1 MKPLSP
7 ELLNAYTKALGP
19 LAATPAERGQS
30 QKWLRYYLDFCMKY
44 RHPPRDPDSLEPFL
58 QKLASINQP
67 VAYQEQAAR
76 CVSVYYEAVKN
87 WDAVHAGPPAP
98 LSTSSLR
105 LSILSYSS
113 RKNAACSRA
122 KTASLGNVSS
132 FSTRAP
138 LLVRQFVPY
147 RPYVPVHVPRALC
160 AARTIIAC
168 LLRFKTCRK
177 GRLG

>member
-1 MKPLSP
+1 MSLFLPAEKWEARAMKPLSP

-138 LLVRQFVPY
+138 FLFGSSSLTDRTSRFMSRELY
-147 RPYVPVHVPRALC
+147 APREQ
-160 AARTIIAC
+160 
-168 LLRFKTCRK
+168 
-177 GRLG
+177 